1 MLSDDEVKSFLS
13 NKNLKLTKENSNPR
27 PFDQKV
33 TMDNLNTVAYLID
46 QIVKEDQKRDFTT
59 TYIWKHNTSE
69 EYVQMYGKGSV
80 FDKKKNAEWN
90 KFFPQPMNFLT
101 YFGVLTRDE
110 SKTPHKYKISNKELL
125 EYIKSQPNRSLKF
138 LIYAT
143 KEFIKQND
151 LTEVLD
157 AFFNLETISEFNK
170 LRKNLENFIYN
181 NTMIKRTNKH
191 EPSRIYN
198 KIINHIAYDQEK
210 KGNYDGRMSEDVIQI
225 EELQYNQKNWYDILS
240 GKPKKTSR
248 AEYKKQ
254 YYANLAEEDGIDVS
268 ERIAKKNIVKK
279 HGFISEFSGKDT
291 ANETH
296 HIFMKSE
303 FSKLRFLHENLIRI
317 TAGEHLE
324 KAHPLGNRLKVD
336 EKFQIELL
344 LAKLKSILA
353 DQNFYDFKTFIYVL
367 NTGFNKKL
375 DENTSADDVKSFLD
389 QKLKNLRPTES

>member
-13 NKNLKLTKENSNPR
+13 SKNLKLTKENSNPR

-46 QIVKEDQKRDFTT
+46 QIVKEDQKQNFTT

-80 FDKKKNAEWN
+80 FDKKKDAEWN

-101 YFGVLTRDE
+101 YFGVLSRDE
-110 SKTPHKYKISNKELL
+110 SKTPHKYKINNKGLL
-125 EYIKSQPNRSLKF
+125 EFIKSQPNRSLKF
-138 LIYAT
+138 LVYAT
-143 KEFIKQND
+143 KEFIKQNN
-151 LTEVLD
+151 LTQVLD
-157 AFFNLETISEFNK
+157 NFFNQETKNEFNK
-170 LRKNLENFIYN
+170 LRENLENFIYN
-181 NTMIKRTNKH
+181 NTMIERTNKH

-198 KIINHIAYDQEK
+198 KIINHIAYDLEK
-210 KGNYDGRMSEDVIQI
+210 KGNYNGRMSEDIIQI

-279 HGFISEFSGKDT
+279 HGYISEFSGKDT

-303 FSKLRFLHENLIRI
+303 YSKLRFLHENLIRI

-324 KAHPLGNRLKVD
+324 NAHPLGNRLKVD

-344 LAKLKSILA
+344 LAKLKSILS
-353 DQNFYDFKTFIYVL
+353 DQSFYDFKTFVYVL
-367 NTGFNKKL
+367 NTGFNEKL
-375 DENTSADDVKSFLD
+375 DDNASADEIKDFLI
-389 QKLKNLRPTES
+389 KRLKTLN

>member
-1 MLSDDEVKSFLS
+1 MLSDDEVKRFLS

-46 QIVKEDQKRDFTT
+46 QIVKEDKKQNFTT

-80 FDKKKNAEWN
+80 FDKKKKAEWD

-101 YFGVLTRDE
+101 YFGVLARDE
-110 SKTPHKYKISNKELL
+110 SKTPHKYQISNKELL
-125 EYIKSQPNRSLKF
+125 EFIKSQPNRSLKF

-143 KEFIKQND
+143 KEFIKQNG
-151 LTEVLD
+151 LTNILNN
-157 AFFNLETISEFNK
+157 FFNLETKSEFDK
-170 LRKNLENFIYN
+170 LRENLKNFIFK
-181 NTMIKRTNKH
+181 NTNIKKKD

-198 KIINHIAYDQEK
+198 KIINHVAYDLGK
-210 KGNYDGRMSEDVIQI
+210 KGNYKGRMSEDVIQI
-225 EELQYNQKNWYDILS
+225 EEIQYNQKNWYDILS

-324 KAHPLGNRLKVD
+324 KAHPLGNRMKVD
-336 EKFQIELL
+336 ERFQTELL

-353 DQNFYDFKTFIYVL
+353 DQNFYDFKTFVYVL
-367 NTGFNKKL
+367 NTGFNEKL
-375 DENTSADDVKSFLD
+375 DDNVSADEVKNFLS
-389 QKLKNLRPTES
+389 KRLKNFV

>member
-13 NKNLKLTKENSNPR
+13 SKNLKLTKENSNPR

-46 QIVKEDQKRDFTT
+46 QIVKEDQKQNFTT

-80 FDKKKNAEWN
+80 FDKKKDAEWN

-101 YFGVLTRDE
+101 YFGVLSRDE
-110 SKTPHKYKISNKELL
+110 SKTPHKYKINNKGLL
-125 EYIKSQPNRSLKF
+125 EFIKSQPNRSLKF
-138 LIYAT
+138 LVYAT
-143 KEFIKQND
+143 KEFIKQNN
-151 LTEVLD
+151 LTQVLD
-157 AFFNLETISEFNK
+157 NFFNQETKNEFNK
-170 LRKNLENFIYN
+170 LRENLENFIYN
-181 NTMIKRTNKH
+181 NTMIERTNKH

-198 KIINHIAYDQEK
+198 KIINHIAYDLEK
-210 KGNYDGRMSEDVIQI
+210 KGNYNGRMSEDIIQI

-279 HGFISEFSGKDT
+279 HRYISEYSRKDT

-303 FSKLRFLHENLIRI
+303 YSKLRFLHENLIRI

-324 KAHPLGNRLKVD
+324 NAHPLGNRLKVD

-344 LAKLKSILA
+344 LAKLKSILS
-353 DQNFYDFKTFIYVL
+353 DQSFYDFKTFVYVL
-367 NTGFNKKL
+367 NTGFNEKL
-375 DENTSADDVKSFLD
+375 DDNASADEIKDFLI
-389 QKLKNLRPTES
+389 KRLKTLN

>member
-46 QIVKEDQKRDFTT
+46 QIVKEDQKQNFTT

-80 FDKKKNAEWN
+80 FDKKKDAEWN

-101 YFGVLTRDE
+101 YFGVLSRDE
-110 SKTPHKYKISNKELL
+110 SKTPHKYKIINEALL
-125 EYIKSQPNRSLKF
+125 EFIKSQPNRSLKF

-143 KEFIKQND
+143 KEFIKQNN
-151 LTEVLD
+151 LTDVLNS
-157 AFFNLETISEFNK
+157 FFNLETKSEFDK
-170 LRKNLENFIYN
+170 LRENLKSFIFT
-181 NTMIKRTNKH
+181 NTNIKKKD

-198 KIINHIAYDQEK
+198 KIINHVAYDLRK
-210 KGNYDGRMSEDVIQI
+210 KGNYKGRMSEDIIQI

-248 AEYKKQ
+248 TEYKKQ
-254 YYANLAEEDGIDVS
+254 YYANLAEDDGIDVS

-279 HGFISEFSGKDT
+279 HSFVSEYSGKNT

-296 HIFMKSE
+296 HIFMKSQ

-324 KAHPLGNRLKVD
+324 YAHPLGNRLKVD

-344 LAKLKSILA
+344 LAKLKSIIA
-353 DQNFYDFKTFIYVL
+353 DDNFYDFKTFIYVL
-367 NTGFNKKL
+367 NTGFNEVL
-375 DENTSADDVKSFLD
+375 NENASMDEVKEFLIKRLE
-389 QKLKNLRPTES
+389 Q

>member
-1 MLSDDEVKSFLS
+1 MLADDEVKSFLS
-13 NKNLKLTKENSNPR
+13 SKNLKLTKENSNPR

-46 QIVKEDQKRDFTT
+46 QIVKEDQKQNFTT

-80 FDKKKNAEWN
+80 FDKKKDAEWN

-101 YFGVLTRDE
+101 YFGVLSRDE
-110 SKTPHKYKISNKELL
+110 SKTPHKYKINNKGLL
-125 EYIKSQPNRSLKF
+125 EFIKSQPNRSLKF
-138 LIYAT
+138 LVYAT
-143 KEFIKQND
+143 KEFIKQNN
-151 LTEVLD
+151 LTQVLD
-157 AFFNLETISEFNK
+157 NFFNQETKNEFNK
-170 LRKNLENFIYN
+170 LRENLENFIYN
-181 NTMIKRTNKH
+181 NTMIERTNKH

-198 KIINHIAYDQEK
+198 KIINHIAYDLEK
-210 KGNYDGRMSEDVIQI
+210 KGNYNGRMSEDIIQI

-279 HGFISEFSGKDT
+279 HRYISEYSRKDT

-303 FSKLRFLHENLIRI
+303 YSKLRFLHENLIRI

-324 KAHPLGNRLKVD
+324 NAHPLGNRLKVD

-344 LAKLKSILA
+344 LAKLKSILS
-353 DQNFYDFKTFIYVL
+353 DQSFYDFKTFVYVL
-367 NTGFNKKL
+367 NTGFNEKL
-375 DENTSADDVKSFLD
+375 DDNASADEIKDFLI
-389 QKLKNLRPTES
+389 KRLKTLN

>member
-46 QIVKEDQKRDFTT
+46 QIVKEDQKQNFTT

-80 FDKKKNAEWN
+80 FDKKKDAEWN

-101 YFGVLTRDE
+101 YFGVLSRDV
-110 SKTPHKYKISNKELL
+110 SKTPHKYKINNKGLL
-125 EYIKSQPNRSLKF
+125 EFIKSQPNRSLKF
-138 LIYAT
+138 LVYAT
-143 KEFIKQND
+143 KEFIKQNN
-151 LTEVLD
+151 LTQVLD
-157 AFFNLETISEFNK
+157 TFFNQETKNEFNK
-170 LRKNLENFIYN
+170 LRENLENFIYN
-181 NTMIKRTNKH
+181 NTMIERTNKH

-198 KIINHIAYDQEK
+198 KIINHIAYDLEK
-210 KGNYDGRMSEDVIQI
+210 KGNYNGRMSEDIIQI

-268 ERIAKKNIVKK
+268 ERIAKKK
-279 HGFISEFSGKDT
+279 
-291 ANETH
+291 
-296 HIFMKSE
+296 
-303 FSKLRFLHENLIRI
+303 
-317 TAGEHLE
+317 
-324 KAHPLGNRLKVD
+324 
-336 EKFQIELL
+336 
-344 LAKLKSILA
+344 
-353 DQNFYDFKTFIYVL
+353 YC
-367 NTGFNKKL
+367 
-375 DENTSADDVKSFLD
+375 
-389 QKLKNLRPTES
+389 

>member
-1 MLSDDEVKSFLS
+1 MLSDDNVQSLLS
-13 NKNLKLTKENSNPR
+13 NQKLKLTKENSNPR

-33 TMDNLNTVAYLID
+33 TMDNLNTVSYLID
-46 QIVKEDQKRDFTT
+46 QIVKEDQIQTFTT
-59 TYIWKHNTSE
+59 RYIWKHNSSE

-101 YFGVLTRDE
+101 YFGVLSRDE
-110 SKTPHKYKISNKELL
+110 SKKTHKYKIKNKDLL
-125 EYIKSQPNRSLKF
+125 EFIKSQPNRALKF
-138 LIYAT
+138 LVYAT
-143 KEFIKQND
+143 KEFIEQNN
-151 LTEVLD
+151 LKNNLNS
-157 AFFNLETISEFNK
+157 FFNSETINEFNK
-170 LRKNLENFIYN
+170 LRTNLENFVYN

-198 KIINHIAYDQEK
+198 KIINHIAYDLEK
-210 KGNYDGRMSEDVIQI
+210 KGNYNGRMSEDVIQI
-225 EELQYNQKNWYDILS
+225 EELQYNQKNWYDIIS

-254 YYANLAEEDGIDVS
+254 YYANLSEEEGIDVS

-279 HGFISEFSGKDT
+279 HGFISEYSGKDV

-296 HIFMKSE
+296 HIFMKSQ

-324 KAHPLGNRLKVD
+324 NAHPLGNRLKVD
-336 EKFQIELL
+336 EKFQVELL
-344 LAKLKSILA
+344 LAKLKSIVA
-353 DQNFYDFKTFIYVL
+353 DENFYDFKTFIYIL
-367 NTGFNKKL
+367 NTGLKAQL
-375 DENTSADDVKSFLD
+375 DENSSTEDIKIFLD
-389 QKLKNLRPTES
+389 KRLESINE